1 MARPKIG
8 TRRRNVIFLLCAFCI
23 TRLHLIGTFSSP
35 RNANGDFLIAI
46 AQTNVPLT
54 AAKALQM
61 PPQNFR
67 IVKGADQL
75 VTSSSTVVTG
85 YFYTASKHSSDEYT
99 RWMTNMLST
108 LDPVVVFTETILVD
122 KILSLRQHALNATV
136 IIETTL
142 QDLPI
147 SKIRSER
154 FNSSQLFWQNEL
166 DIDPEKR
173 IHKSYQLFWIWL
185 SKSWWVMTAI
195 QYNFF
200 SSNFY
205 MYADIG
211 CYRNGRYN
219 GKRIVQHETVVPEG
233 ATLWA
238 AHQTVRQPPT
248 QLWHEKLRAG
258 QFFYH
263 SGSQGAGTAVAWKNY
278 HRVFSETID
287 AFIERK
293 WFIGEDQMLLQS
305 ACQVAPT
312 LCAYAPGNRIGD
324 NNYFA
329 VRHVLHYGTDV
340 ELIRL
345 NATADK

>member
-1 MARPKIG
+1 MTLPKIG
-8 TRRRNVIFLLCAFCI
+8 TGRNNVILLLCALCM
-23 TRLHLIGTFSSP
+23 TLLYCMGTFSS
-35 RNANGDFLIAI
+35 ANGDFLKTI
-46 AQTNVPLT
+46 AQKDVRLT

-67 IVKGADQL
+67 IIKGADQL

-85 YFYTASKHSSDEYT
+85 YFYTASKHSTDEYT
-99 RWMTNMLST
+99 KWMTNMLST
-108 LDPVVVFTETILVD
+108 LDPVVVFTETVLVD
-122 KILSLRQHALNATV
+122 KVLLLRQHALNATV

-147 SKIRSER
+147 SKIRSDR

-166 DIDPEKR
+166 DVDPEKH

-185 SKSWWVMTAI
+185 SKSWWVNTAI

-205 MYADIG
+205 MYTDIG
-211 CYRNGRYN
+211 CYRDGHYN
-219 GKRIVQHETVVPEG
+219 GERIVQHEDVVPEG

-248 QLWHEKLRAG
+248 RLWHEKLGAD

-263 SGSQGAGTAVAWKNY
+263 SGSQGAGTSAAWKNY

-287 AFIERK
+287 AFIERG

-305 ACQVAPT
+305 ACQLEPM
-312 LCAYAPGNRIGD
+312 LCAYAPGNQID
-324 NNYFA
+324 DINYFA

-345 NATADK
+345 NATAG